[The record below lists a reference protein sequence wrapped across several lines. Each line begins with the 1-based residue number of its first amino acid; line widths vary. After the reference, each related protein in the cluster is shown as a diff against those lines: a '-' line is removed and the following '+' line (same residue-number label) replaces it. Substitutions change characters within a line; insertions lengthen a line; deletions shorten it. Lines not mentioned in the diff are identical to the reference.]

1 MTLADKMI
9 ALNNALS
16 VIDGLLM
23 DSEEPGTIKALYKLE
38 DQVKSVYLA
47 MSQEWLEKQE
57 KHA

>member
-16 VIDGLLM
+16 VIDGLLI

-38 DQVKSVYLA
+38 EQVKAVFFA

-57 KHA
+57 NI

>member
-9 ALNNALS
+9 ALNSALS

-38 DQVKSVYLA
+38 EQVKSVYLA

-57 KHA
+57 KDA